1 MADHFSNSFTPLRV
15 PLVVYDIESMRRK
28 RLLLLMPRGRVQG
41 TLILLTSLILTIA
54 GADGAAADHGS
65 RRLSLRR
72 DESTG
77 SLLTPETTPDAKMER
92 VDINRELQQ
101 SANLFAPKESQME
114 TMQSSP
120 KISIDGSCVGSTLQ
134 AGQQRGKGGYLWCV
148 FAMHTRCYEPRNLAL
163 CTSLP
168 S

>member
-1 MADHFSNSFTPLRV
+1 
-15 PLVVYDIESMRRK
+15 
-28 RLLLLMPRGRVQG
+28 MPRGRVQG

-101 SANLFAPKESQME
+101 SANLFAPKESKME